1 MKIMIG
7 IYKIENKV
15 NGKIYVGQSID
26 IKTRWYNHRK
36 ELNGNRHHN
45 EHLQNA
51 WNKYGEGQF
60 TFDII
65 EECTVDNID
74 EREIFWIDYYKAMNS
89 TYGYNMTLGGQGSH
103 GYSWSNEG
111 KQHLSD
117 IRNPEA
123 ILQLDLNGN
132 IIERWRSGSYAARE
146 TGFPVSGIM
155 NCLRDDGDQYQAHGC
170 IWIYEYKYYSK
181 EFDINAYIN
190 KHIKPR
196 PKIIEYDLYGNI
208 NKIWNN
214 AVEIMN
220 EYGEKSVIYKALTCV
235 LKHDRRSIKGKIF
248 LYENDDFKLTDEYL
262 RDIRIKTASYKV
274 NQFDN
279 MNNFIKTWTQEEIK
293 NSEYLFSSIR
303 HFCTQAYVGNFI
315 NKPLYNYIWRYE

>member
-1 MKIMIG
+1 MIG
-7 IYKIENKV
+7 IYKIENKI

-51 WNKYGEGQF
+51 WNKYGESQF
-60 TFDII
+60 TFNII
-65 EECTVDNID
+65 EECTVENID
-74 EREIFWIDYYKAMNS
+74 EREIYWINYYNATNGEC
-89 TYGYNMTLGGQGSH
+89 GYNMTLGGQGIH
-103 GYSWSNEG
+103 GYSWSDEG

-155 NCLRDDGDQYQAHGC
+155 NCLRDDGDQYQAHGF
-170 IWIYEYKYYSK
+170 IWIYESKYYCK
-181 EFDINAYIN
+181 EFDINAYVD
-190 KHIKPR
+190 KYIKPR
-196 PKIIEYDLYGNI
+196 PRIIEYDLYGNI

-220 EYGEKSVIYKALTCV
+220 EYGKKSVIYKSLTCV

-248 LYENDDFKLTDEYL
+248 LYENDDFELTDEYL
-262 RDIRIKTASYKV
+262 RDIRVKIASYKI
-274 NQFDN
+274 NQFDK